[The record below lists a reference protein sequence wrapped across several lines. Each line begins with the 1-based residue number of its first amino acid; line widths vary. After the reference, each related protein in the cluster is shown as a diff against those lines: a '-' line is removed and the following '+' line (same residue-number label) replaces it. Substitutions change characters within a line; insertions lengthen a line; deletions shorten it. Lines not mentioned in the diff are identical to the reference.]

1 MTGIPVHRQM
11 TYERPPGL
19 DGPDGTHP
27 VVIVGAGPVGL
38 ALALDLA
45 RRGHRPVVLDRL
57 DFVPGGS
64 KAICFSKRS
73 LDIFDRL
80 GVGERVRAKGVRWET
95 GHVFWGD
102 DPEPIYSFDL
112 QPTKDQA
119 NPAFVNIQQYHV
131 EDYLLDACLAAGV
144 EVLWNHEVAS
154 VTPGEDGVTVTARTP
169 DGAYDLRAD
178 WLVAC
183 DGSRSAVR
191 EAMGLGFEGEVFE
204 DTFLIA
210 DVAMEAERPAERWFW
225 FDPPFPGD
233 SALLHKQPDGV
244 WRLDFQLG
252 PGADKAAAIEPS
264 NVDRFV
270 RGMLGEDAAYRHE
283 WLSAYTFTCRRMAR
297 FVHGRVAFAGDA
309 AHLVSPFGAR
319 GCNGGLADAD
329 NLGWKLDRIL
339 RGADTALLGTY
350 EHEAGVT
357 ADENILNSTR
367 SASFLTPK
375 TAGARLLRDAV
386 LALSRRHAF
395 ARPFVNSGR
404 LSTPVRYPRSPLNG
418 PDEGFTGGVPPGAPC
433 VDAPLNGG
441 WLLERL
447 GGRACLLRFAA
458 DEEAGASAP
467 PLSDLPEVV
476 VTLDARHALAA
487 ARYDAAP
494 GTAYLVRPD
503 QYVAARWRRATA
515 ETIAAAASRWH
526 EEVRGTAREG
536 EAAWA

>member
-1 MTGIPVHRQM
+1 MAGIPVHRQL

-19 DGPDGTHP
+19 DGPEGEAP

-45 RRGHRPVVLDRL
+45 RKGHAPLVLDRL

-80 GVGERVRAKGVRWET
+80 GVGAQVRAKGVQWDT
-95 GHVFWGD
+95 GKVFWGAGE
-102 DPEPIYSFDL
+102 EPIYAFDL
-112 QPTKDQA
+112 QPVKDQA

-144 EVLWNHEVAS
+144 RFRWLHEVEA
-154 VTPGEDGVTVTARTP
+154 VTPDEGGATVTACTP
-169 DGAYDLRAD
+169 DGSYDIRAR

-191 EAMGLGFEGEVFE
+191 DAMGLGFEGEVFE

-210 DVAMEAERPAERWFW
+210 DVRMAEARPAERWFW

-252 PGADKAAAIEPS
+252 PGADKAAAILPQ
-264 NVDRFV
+264 NVDPFI
-270 RGMLGEDAAYRHE
+270 RGMLGEHASYTHE
-283 WLSAYTFTCRRMAR
+283 WLSAYTFTCRRMER
-297 FVHGRVAFAGDA
+297 FVHGRVVFAGDA

-329 NLGWKLDRIL
+329 NLAWKLSAVLD
-339 RGADTALLGTY
+339 GADETLLATY

-375 TAGARLLRDAV
+375 SPGVRTLRDAALQ
-386 LALSRRHAF
+386 LARTEPF

-404 LSTPVRYPRSPLNG
+404 LSTPVSYPGGPLAG
-418 PDEGFTGGVPPGAPC
+418 PDEGFALGEGVPVGSPA
-433 VDAPLNGG
+433 VDAPMGAG
-441 WLLERL
+441 WLLGAL
-447 GGRACLLRFAA
+447 GDEWRVLRFGVPEAA
-458 DEEAGASAP
+458 
-467 PLSDLPEVV
+467 PLSVLPEVLV
-476 VTLDARHALAA
+476 PLDGSCALLAERYA
-487 ARYDAAP
+487 ARP

-503 QYVAARWRRATA
+503 QYVAARWRRAD
-515 ETIAAAASRWH
+515 AAALADAA
-526 EEVRGTAREG
+526 TALG
-536 EAAWA
+536 VDAVPA